1 MTSLKKPSPLD
12 FKTQYGLALDDTDD
26 AIIVDLFAG
35 GGGASTGL
43 EMGLGR
49 KVDLAINHN
58 PAAISMHEANH
69 PHAEHLPT
77 DVWGIDPI
85 ASTKG
90 KTVGWLH
97 ASPDCRH
104 HSQAAGGQPRKKE
117 IRDLSWVVVKWAGKL
132 QKLGRGPWVISLE
145 NVKQILQWGP
155 LVAKRDKATG
165 RVVKLDGTVAAPGEQ
180 VPREEQF
187 LVPDTGAITGSSARR
202 RKRRTKFLR
211 HGQPKGRSWAHFCE
225 MLRGLGYQVEHWV
238 ERNCDYG
245 DPTSRQRLYLVA
257 TDGGFA
263 PVAAEKTHAAKS
275 GKGMKPYRTAAE
287 CIDWSD
293 LGQSIRNRKKPLA
306 EATMRRIAKGIE
318 KEVLQRAKPF
328 IVPIANW
335 SREAVHPVDQ
345 PLNTITAWPKGGA
358 FSVATPT
365 LIQVGYGERDGQ
377 APRVLE
383 LDEPLGTVV
392 AGGIKHAVAAAHLVK
407 FRFDATGAPV
417 DQPMPTITSGGECKR
432 PAGAA
437 HALGLAS
444 AVLVGAAHGD
454 GKPDGV
460 KRWGKGFRSFEE
472 PLPTVTASGSGGH
485 AIATAFLAQM
495 NGGYNTTFSRPADAP
510 MSTITNSGSQ
520 QQLATAHLVT
530 LRKGSHG
537 APVDGPLGTQTGT
550 DHHGLVSALLVT
562 NTTGHSSTPADQPA
576 PTVATGGHHMLVTPE
591 MIAGSLTPEQLDG
604 ALWVSAFLMRYHST
618 GGQWAKLDD
627 PLTTITTKDRL
638 ALVTVW
644 ISGSPYVI
652 VDIRLRML
660 KPRELYR
667 AQGFPDSY
675 IIERGHNG
683 QRFTLSQQ
691 VHMCGNSVSPNTMAA
706 YARANDPWKRR
717 LRPRPQQAVAA

>member
-12 FKTQYGLALDDTDD
+12 FKTQYGLALGAADD

-85 ASTKG
+85 EATKG
-90 KTVGWLH
+90 ATVGWLH

-155 LVAKRDKATG
+155 LIAKRDKSTG
-165 RVVKLDGTVAAPGEQ
+165 RVVRLDGTVAGPGER
-180 VPREEQF
+180 VPRHEQF
-187 LVPDTGAITGSSARR
+187 LVPDPK
-202 RKRRTKFLR
+202 RKGRTWRQFLR
-211 HGQPKGRSWAHFCE
+211 ALEGF
-225 MLRGLGYQVEHWV
+225 GYHIDYWV

-245 DPTSRQRLYLVA
+245 DPTTRQRLYLVA
-257 TDGGFA
+257 TDGGFE
-263 PVAAEKTHAAKS
+263 PVAAEKTHAAKPS
-275 GKGMKPYRTAAE
+275 KGLKPYRTAAE

-444 AVLVGAAHGD
+444 AVLVGVGGRAGQTE
-454 GKPDGV
+454 P
-460 KRWGKGFRSFEE
+460 RSVAE
-472 PLPTVTASGSGGH
+472 PMYTVSAGG
-485 AIATAFLAQM
+485 T
-495 NGGYNTTFSRPADAP
+495 
-510 MSTITNSGSQ
+510 
-520 QQLATAHLVT
+520 
-530 LRKGSHG
+530 
-537 APVDGPLGTQTGT
+537 
-550 DHHGLVSALLVT
+550 HHGLVSAEM
-562 NTTGHSSTPADQPA
+562 
-576 PTVATGGHHMLVTPE
+576 VAS
-591 MIAGSLTPEQLDG
+591 SLTPEQLDG

-717 LRPRPQQAVAA
+717 LRPSPQQVAA

>member
-155 LVAKRDKATG
+155 LIAKRDKATG
-165 RVVKLDGTVAAPGEQ
+165 RVVRLDGTVAQPGER
-180 VPREEQF
+180 VPRHEQF
-187 LVPDTGAITGSSARR
+187 LVPDP
-202 RKRRTKFLR
+202 KR
-211 HGQPKGRSWAHFCE
+211 KGRTWRQFLHA
-225 MLRGLGYQVEHWV
+225 LRGFGYQVDYWV

-245 DPTSRQRLYLVA
+245 DPTTRQRLYLVA
-257 TDGGFA
+257 TDGGFE

-444 AVLVGAAHGD
+444 AVLVGAGGPSYS
-454 GKPDGV
+454 GKPASVDQ
-460 KRWGKGFRSFEE
+460 
-472 PLPTVTASGSGGH
+472 PLGTVVTENH
-485 AIATAFLAQM
+485 RAIATAFLAQM

-510 MSTITNSGSQ
+510 MSTVTNSGSQ
-520 QQLATAHLVT
+520 QQLVTAHLLH
-530 LRKGSHG
+530 LRGNCD
-537 APVDGPLGTQTGT
+537 ARAADEPLHTVSAGGQ
-550 DHHGLVSALLVT
+550 HHGLVSALLVT

-604 ALWVSAFLMRYHST
+604 AVWVAAFLMKYHGMGENIRPLDEPVST
-618 GGQWAKLDD
+618 V
-627 PLTTITTKDRL
+627 TTKDRL

-717 LRPRPQQAVAA
+717 LRPRPQQVAA

>member
-12 FKTQYGLALDDTDD
+12 FKTQYGLALDDADD

-85 ASTKG
+85 EATKG
-90 KTVGWLH
+90 ATVGWLH

-155 LVAKRDKATG
+155 LIAKRDKSTG
-165 RVVKLDGTVAAPGEQ
+165 RVVRLDGTVAGPGER
-180 VPREEQF
+180 VPRHEQF
-187 LVPDTGAITGSSARR
+187 LVPDPK
-202 RKRRTKFLR
+202 RKGRTWRQFLR
-211 HGQPKGRSWAHFCE
+211 ALEGF
-225 MLRGLGYQVEHWV
+225 GYHVDYWV
-238 ERNCDYG
+238 ERNCGYG
-245 DPTSRQRLYLVA
+245 DPTTRQRLYLVA
-257 TDGGFA
+257 TDGGFE
-263 PVAAEKTHAAKS
+263 PVAAEKTHAAKPS
-275 GKGMKPYRTAAE
+275 KGMKPYRTAAE

-306 EATMRRIAKGIE
+306 EATMRRIAVAE
-318 KEVLQRAKPF
+318 PMY
-328 IVPIANW
+328 
-335 SREAVHPVDQ
+335 
-345 PLNTITAWPKGGA
+345 TITAKA
-358 FSVATPT
+358 
-365 LIQVGYGERDGQ
+365 D
-377 APRVLE
+377 
-383 LDEPLGTVV
+383 
-392 AGGIKHAVAAAHLVK
+392 
-407 FRFDATGAPV
+407 
-417 DQPMPTITSGGECKR
+417 C
-432 PAGAA
+432 
-437 HALGLAS
+437 
-444 AVLVGAAHGD
+444 
-454 GKPDGV
+454 GV
-460 KRWGKGFRSFEE
+460 
-472 PLPTVTASGSGGH
+472 
-485 AIATAFLAQM
+485 ATAFMVQA
-495 NGGYNTTFSRPADAP
+495 NGGYNTTHSRPADAP
-510 MSTITNSGSQ
+510 ISTITNKGSQ

-562 NTTGHSSTPADQPA
+562 NTTGHSSTPADQPM

-604 ALWVSAFLMRYHST
+604 ALWVSAFLMRYHSA
-618 GGQWAKLDD
+618 GGQWAALDD

-706 YARANDPWKRR
+706 YARANDPWKLRR
-717 LRPRPQQAVAA
+717 RQQVAA

>member
-1 MTSLKKPSPLD
+1 MTALKKPAPMD
-12 FKTQYGLALDDTDD
+12 FKTQYGLALDEADD

-49 KVDLAINHN
+49 QVALAINHN

-85 ASTKG
+85 EATKG
-90 KTVGWLH
+90 ATVGWLH

-132 QKLGRGPWVISLE
+132 HKLGRGPWVISLE

-155 LVAKRDKATG
+155 LIAKRDKATG
-165 RVVKLDGTVAAPGEQ
+165 RVVRLDGTVAQPGER
-180 VPREEQF
+180 VPRHEQF
-187 LVPDTGAITGSSARR
+187 LVPDP
-202 RKRRTKFLR
+202 KR
-211 HGQPKGRSWAHFCE
+211 KGRTWRQFVQT
-225 MLRGLGYQVEHWV
+225 LRGFGYQVDYWV

-245 DPTSRQRLYLVA
+245 DPTTRQRLYLVA
-257 TDGGFA
+257 TDGGFE
-263 PVAAEKTHAAKS
+263 PVAAEKTHAAKPS
-275 GKGMKPYRTAAE
+275 KGLKPYRTAAE

-460 KRWGKGFRSFEE
+460 KRWGKGFRSVEE

-717 LRPRPQQAVAA
+717 LRPSPQQVAA

>member
-1 MTSLKKPSPLD
+1 MRITKLEITN
-12 FKTQYGLALDDTDD
+12 FQGLRHAALDVSAPVLLVAGHNGAGKSSLLDAISHAFTGKPGRVAQKQHIGQLITEGAKKGEARVEWLDD
-26 AIIVDLFAG
+26 AGEVQACG
-35 GGGASTGL
+35 VA
-43 EMGLGR
+43 
-49 KVDLAINHN
+49 
-58 PAAISMHEANH
+58 
-69 PHAEHLPT
+69 LP
-77 DVWGIDPI
+77 
-85 ASTKG
+85 
-90 KTVGWLH
+90 
-97 ASPDCRH
+97 
-104 HSQAAGGQPRKKE
+104 
-117 IRDLSWVVVKWAGKL
+117 
-132 QKLGRGPWVISLE
+132 
-145 NVKQILQWGP
+145 
-155 LVAKRDKATG
+155 
-165 RVVKLDGTVAAPGEQ
+165 
-180 VPREEQF
+180 
-187 LVPDTGAITGSSARR
+187 
-202 RKRRTKFLR
+202 
-211 HGQPKGRSWAHFCE
+211 
-225 MLRGLGYQVEHWV
+225 
-238 ERNCDYG
+238 
-245 DPTSRQRLYLVA
+245 
-257 TDGGFA
+257 
-263 PVAAEKTHAAKS
+263 S
-275 GKGMKPYRTAAE
+275 GKGSPLADSPFLPFVLDASRFAALDAKDRRRVLFDLTGASASPAEVGKRVEAKGLDLALFEKVKPLLRSGFPAAAEQAKAYASEARGAWKAVTGENYGSDKASGWEPEAPPVIVSEEELESARAELQATAQDLDEAQQTLGASKRAHADAQARASRIAALRETAALADRRRNKLATDE
-287 CIDWSD
+287 ANQDEWSE
-293 LGQSIRNRKKPLA
+293 KVMAA
-306 EATMRRIAKGIE
+306 EAAASGE
-318 KEVLQRAKPF
+318 PA
-328 IVPIANW
+328 
-335 SREAVHPVDQ
+335 HQ

-437 HALGLAS
+437 HALGLGS
-444 AVLVGAAHGD
+444 AVLVGVGGRAGQTEPRSVAEPMYTITAKAD
-454 GKPDGV
+454 CGV
-460 KRWGKGFRSFEE
+460 
-472 PLPTVTASGSGGH
+472 
-485 AIATAFLAQM
+485 ATAFMVQA
-495 NGGYNTTFSRPADAP
+495 NGGYNTTHSRPADAP
-510 MSTITNSGSQ
+510 ISTITNKGSQ

-562 NTTGHSSTPADQPA
+562 NTTGHSSTPADQPM

-604 ALWVSAFLMRYHST
+604 ALWVSAFLMRYHSA
-618 GGQWAKLDD
+618 GGQWAALDD

-717 LRPRPQQAVAA
+717 LRPRPQQVAA

>member
-12 FKTQYGLALDDTDD
+12 FQTQYGLALDAADD

-85 ASTKG
+85 EATKG
-90 KTVGWLH
+90 ATVGWLH

-155 LVAKRDKATG
+155 LIAKRDKSTG
-165 RVVKLDGTVAAPGEQ
+165 RVVRLDGTVAGPGER
-180 VPREEQF
+180 VPRHEQF
-187 LVPDTGAITGSSARR
+187 LVPDPK
-202 RKRRTKFLR
+202 RKGRTWRQFLR
-211 HGQPKGRSWAHFCE
+211 ALEGF
-225 MLRGLGYQVEHWV
+225 GYHVDYWV

-245 DPTSRQRLYLVA
+245 DPTTRQRLYLVA
-257 TDGGFA
+257 TDGGFE
-263 PVAAEKTHAAKS
+263 PVAAEKTHAAKPS
-275 GKGMKPYRTAAE
+275 KGMKPYRTAAE

-444 AVLVGAAHGD
+444 AVLVGAGGPSYS
-454 GKPDGV
+454 GKPASVDQ
-460 KRWGKGFRSFEE
+460 
-472 PLPTVTASGSGGH
+472 PLGTVVTENH
-485 AIATAFLAQM
+485 RAIATAFLAQM

-562 NTTGHSSTPADQPA
+562 NTTGHSSTPADQPT

-604 ALWVSAFLMRYHST
+604 AVWVAAFLMKYHGMGENIRPLDEPVST
-618 GGQWAKLDD
+618 V
-627 PLTTITTKDRL
+627 TTKDRL

-675 IIERGHNG
+675 IIEWGHNG

-717 LRPRPQQAVAA
+717 LRPSPQQVAA

>member
-85 ASTKG
+85 EATKG
-90 KTVGWLH
+90 ATVGWLH

-155 LVAKRDKATG
+155 LIAKRDKATG
-165 RVVKLDGTVAAPGEQ
+165 RVVRLDGTVADPGGR
-180 VPREEQF
+180 VPRHEQF
-187 LVPDTGAITGSSARR
+187 LVPDP
-202 RKRRTKFLR
+202 KR
-211 HGQPKGRSWAHFCE
+211 KGRTWRQFVQT
-225 MLRGLGYQVEHWV
+225 LRGFGYQVDYWV

-245 DPTSRQRLYLVA
+245 DPTTRQRLYLVA
-257 TDGGFA
+257 TDGGFE
-263 PVAAEKTHAAKS
+263 PVAAEKTHAAKP
-275 GKGMKPYRTAAE
+275 GKGLKPYRTAAE

-392 AGGIKHAVAAAHLVK
+392 AGGVKHALAAAHLVK

-417 DQPMPTITSGGECKR
+417 DEPMPTITSGGECKR

-437 HALGLAS
+437 HALGLGS
-444 AVLVGAAHGD
+444 AVLVGAGGPSYS
-454 GKPDGV
+454 GKPASVDQ
-460 KRWGKGFRSFEE
+460 
-472 PLPTVTASGSGGH
+472 PLGTVVTENH
-485 AIATAFLAQM
+485 RAIATAFLAQM

-510 MSTITNSGSQ
+510 MSTVTNSGSQ
-520 QQLATAHLVT
+520 QQLVTAHLLH
-530 LRKGSHG
+530 LRGNCD
-537 APVDGPLGTQTGT
+537 ARAADEPLHTVSAGGQ
-550 DHHGLVSALLVT
+550 HHGLVSALLVT

-591 MIAGSLTPEQLDG
+591 MIAGILTPEQLDG

-717 LRPRPQQAVAA
+717 LRPRPQQVAA

>member
-49 KVDLAINHN
+49 QVALAINHN
-58 PAAISMHEANH
+58 PAAISMHTANH
-69 PHAEHLPT
+69 PHAVHYQT
-77 DVWGIDPI
+77 DVWGVDPLE
-85 ASTKG
+85 ATDG
-90 KTVGWLH
+90 KLVAWLH

-117 IRDLSWVVVKWAGKL
+117 IRDLSWVVIKWVGKL
-132 QKLGRGPWVISLE
+132 RRKRKGPWVLSLE

-180 VPREEQF
+180 VPRDEQF

-245 DPTSRQRLYLVA
+245 DPTSRQRLYMVA
-257 TDGGFA
+257 VADGYEPEA
-263 PVAAEKTHAAKS
+263 PTKTHAAKPS
-275 GKGMKPYRTAAE
+275 KGLKPYRTAAE

-293 LGQSIRNRKKPLA
+293 LGKSIRNRKRPLA

-318 KEVLQRAKPF
+318 KEVLQRAQPF
-328 IVPIANW
+328 IVPLTHQGAD
-335 SREAVHPVDQ
+335 RVHSLAEPFRTV
-345 PLNTITAWPKGGA
+345 TAAHRGELA
-358 FSVATPT
+358 LASPT

-377 APRVLE
+377 QPRVPG
-383 LDEPLGTVV
+383 LDKPLGTVV
-392 AGGIKHAVAAAHLVK
+392 AGGGKHA
-407 FRFDATGAPV
+407 
-417 DQPMPTITSGGECKR
+417 
-432 PAGAA
+432 
-437 HALGLAS
+437 LAS
-444 AVLVGAAHGD
+444 AVLVGAGGPNYG
-454 GKPDGV
+454 GKPVAVDQ
-460 KRWGKGFRSFEE
+460 
-472 PLPTVTASGSGGH
+472 PLGTVVAENH
-485 AIATAFLAQM
+485 RAMATAFMVQA
-495 NGGYNTTFSRPADAP
+495 NGGYNTTHCRPMEAP
-510 MSTITNSGSQ
+510 MSTITNKGSQ

-537 APVDGPLGTQTGT
+537 GPVDGPLGTQTSAA
-550 DHHGLVSALLVT
+550 HHGLLSALLVT
-562 NTTGHSSTPADQPA
+562 NTTGHSSTPPDQPV

-604 ALWVSAFLMRYHST
+604 AVWVAAFLMKYHGMGENIRPLDEPVST
-618 GGQWAKLDD
+618 V
-627 PLTTITTKDRL
+627 TTKDRL

-644 ISGSPYVI
+644 ISGYPYVI

-675 IIERGHNG
+675 IIDRGHDGREFN
-683 QRFTLSQQ
+683 LSEQ
-691 VHMCGNSVSPNTMAA
+691 VHMCGNSVSPGTMAA
-706 YARANDPWKRR
+706 IARANDPWRAR
-717 LRPRPQQAVAA
+717 QRQAVAA

>member
-1 MTSLKKPSPLD
+1 MSAALKKQVFE

-85 ASTKG
+85 EATKG
-90 KTVGWLH
+90 ATVGWLH

-117 IRDLSWVVVKWAGKL
+117 IRDLSWVVIKWAGKL
-132 QKLGRGPWVISLE
+132 HKLGRGPWVISLE

-155 LVAKRDKATG
+155 LIAKRDKSTG
-165 RVVKLDGTVAAPGEQ
+165 RVVRLDGTVAGPGER
-180 VPREEQF
+180 VPRHEQF
-187 LVPDTGAITGSSARR
+187 LAPDPK
-202 RKRRTKFLR
+202 RKGRTWRQFLR
-211 HGQPKGRSWAHFCE
+211 ALEGF
-225 MLRGLGYQVEHWV
+225 GYHVDYWV

-245 DPTSRQRLYLVA
+245 DPTTRQRLYLVA
-257 TDGGFA
+257 TDGGFE
-263 PVAAEKTHAAKS
+263 PVAAEKTHAAKP
-275 GKGMKPYRTAAE
+275 GKGLKPYRTAAE

-345 PLNTITAWPKGGA
+345 P
-358 FSVATPT
+358 
-365 LIQVGYGERDGQ
+365 
-377 APRVLE
+377 
-383 LDEPLGTVV
+383 
-392 AGGIKHAVAAAHLVK
+392 
-407 FRFDATGAPV
+407 
-417 DQPMPTITSGGECKR
+417 MPTITSGGECKR

-437 HALGLAS
+437 HALGMAS
-444 AVLVGAAHGD
+444 AVLVGVGGRAGQTEPRSVAEPMYTITAKAD
-454 GKPDGV
+454 CGV
-460 KRWGKGFRSFEE
+460 
-472 PLPTVTASGSGGH
+472 
-485 AIATAFLAQM
+485 ATAFMVQA
-495 NGGYNTTFSRPADAP
+495 NGGYNTTHSRPADAP
-510 MSTITNSGSQ
+510 ISTITNKGSQ

-550 DHHGLVSALLVT
+550 DHHGLVAAHLLHLRGNCDARAADEPLHTVSAGGTHHGLV
-562 NTTGHSSTPADQPA
+562 SAEM
-576 PTVATGGHHMLVTPE
+576 VAS
-591 MIAGSLTPEQLDG
+591 SLTPEQLDG

-717 LRPRPQQAVAA
+717 LRPSPQQVAA

>member
-1 MTSLKKPSPLD
+1 KPSPLD

-85 ASTKG
+85 DATKG
-90 KTVGWLH
+90 ATVGWLH

-155 LVAKRDKATG
+155 LIAKRDKSTG
-165 RVVKLDGTVAAPGEQ
+165 RVVRLDGTVAEPGER
-180 VPREEQF
+180 VPRHEQF
-187 LVPDTGAITGSSARR
+187 LVPDPK
-202 RKRRTKFLR
+202 RKGRTWRQFLR
-211 HGQPKGRSWAHFCE
+211 ALEDF
-225 MLRGLGYQVEHWV
+225 GYHVDYWV

-245 DPTSRQRLYLVA
+245 DPTTRQRLYLVA
-257 TDGGFA
+257 TDGGFE
-263 PVAAEKTHAAKS
+263 PVAAEKTHAAKPS
-275 GKGMKPYRTAAE
+275 KGLKPYRTAAE

-437 HALGLAS
+437 HALGMAS
-444 AVLVGAAHGD
+444 AVLVGVGGRAGQTEPRSVSEPMYTITAKAD
-454 GKPDGV
+454 CGV
-460 KRWGKGFRSFEE
+460 
-472 PLPTVTASGSGGH
+472 
-485 AIATAFLAQM
+485 ATAFLAQM

-510 MSTITNSGSQ
+510 MSTVTNSGSQ
-520 QQLATAHLVT
+520 QQLVTAHLLH
-530 LRKGSHG
+530 LRGNCD
-537 APVDGPLGTQTGT
+537 ARAADEPLHTVSAGGQ
-550 DHHGLVSALLVT
+550 HHGLVSALLVT

-604 ALWVSAFLMRYHST
+604 AVWVAAFLMKYHGMGENIRPLDEPVST
-618 GGQWAKLDD
+618 V
-627 PLTTITTKDRL
+627 TTKDRL

-717 LRPRPQQAVAA
+717 LRPSPQQVAA

>member
-12 FKTQYGLALDDTDD
+12 FKTQYGLALDAADD

-155 LVAKRDKATG
+155 LIAKRDKATG
-165 RVVKLDGTVAAPGEQ
+165 RVVRLDGTVAQPGER
-180 VPREEQF
+180 VPRHEQF
-187 LVPDTGAITGSSARR
+187 LVPDP
-202 RKRRTKFLR
+202 KR
-211 HGQPKGRSWAHFCE
+211 KGRTWRQFLHA
-225 MLRGLGYQVEHWV
+225 LRGFGYQVDYWV

-245 DPTSRQRLYLVA
+245 DPTTRQRLYLVA
-257 TDGGFA
+257 TDGGFE
-263 PVAAEKTHAAKS
+263 PVAAEKTHAAKPS
-275 GKGMKPYRTAAE
+275 KGLQPYRTAAE

-437 HALGLAS
+437 HALGMAS
-444 AVLVGAAHGD
+444 AVLVGVGGRAGQTEPRSVAEPMYTITAKAD
-454 GKPDGV
+454 CGV
-460 KRWGKGFRSFEE
+460 
-472 PLPTVTASGSGGH
+472 
-485 AIATAFLAQM
+485 ATAFMVQA
-495 NGGYNTTFSRPADAP
+495 NGGYNTTHSRPADAP
-510 MSTITNSGSQ
+510 ISTITNKGSQ
-520 QQLATAHLVT
+520 QQLATAHLLH
-530 LRKGSHG
+530 LRGNCD
-537 APVDGPLGTQTGT
+537 ARAADEPLHTVSAGGT
-550 DHHGLVSALLVT
+550 HHGLVTAEM
-562 NTTGHSSTPADQPA
+562 
-576 PTVATGGHHMLVTPE
+576 VAS
-591 MIAGSLTPEQLDG
+591 SLTPEQLDG
-604 ALWVSAFLMRYHST
+604 AVWVAAFLMKYHGMGENIRPLDELVST
-618 GGQWAKLDD
+618 V
-627 PLTTITTKDRL
+627 TTKDRL

-675 IIERGHNG
+675 IIEQGHNG

>member
-155 LVAKRDKATG
+155 LIAKRDKATG
-165 RVVKLDGTVAAPGEQ
+165 RVVRLDGTVAQPGER
-180 VPREEQF
+180 VPRHEQF
-187 LVPDTGAITGSSARR
+187 LVPDP
-202 RKRRTKFLR
+202 KR
-211 HGQPKGRSWAHFCE
+211 KGRTWRQFLHA
-225 MLRGLGYQVEHWV
+225 LRGFGYQVDYWV

-245 DPTSRQRLYLVA
+245 DPTTRQRLYLVA
-257 TDGGFA
+257 TDGGFE

-392 AGGIKHAVAAAHLVK
+392 AGGIKHAGAAAHLVK

-437 HALGLAS
+437 HALGLGS
-444 AVLVGAAHGD
+444 AVLVGVGGRAGQTEPRSVSEPMYTITAKAD
-454 GKPDGV
+454 CGV
-460 KRWGKGFRSFEE
+460 
-472 PLPTVTASGSGGH
+472 
-485 AIATAFLAQM
+485 ATAFMVQA
-495 NGGYNTTFSRPADAP
+495 NGGYNTTHSRPADAP
-510 MSTITNSGSQ
+510 ISTITNKGSQ

-550 DHHGLVSALLVT
+550 DHHGLVAAHLLHLRGNCDARAADEPLHTVSAGGTHHGLVT
-562 NTTGHSSTPADQPA
+562 AEM
-576 PTVATGGHHMLVTPE
+576 VAS
-591 MIAGSLTPEQLDG
+591 SLTPEQLDG
-604 ALWVSAFLMRYHST
+604 AVWVAAFLMKYHGMGENIRPLDEPVST
-618 GGQWAKLDD
+618 V
-627 PLTTITTKDRL
+627 TTKDRL

-717 LRPRPQQAVAA
+717 LRPSPQQVAA

>member
-58 PAAISMHEANH
+58 PAAISMHTANH
-69 PHAEHLPT
+69 PHAVHYQT
-77 DVWGIDPI
+77 DVWGVDPLE
-85 ASTKG
+85 ATDG
-90 KTVGWLH
+90 KLVAWLH

-117 IRDLSWVVVKWAGKL
+117 IRDLSWVVIKWVGKL
-132 QKLGRGPWVISLE
+132 RRKRKGPWVLSLE

-155 LVAKRDKATG
+155 LVAKRDTATG

-180 VPREEQF
+180 VPRGEQF
-187 LVPDTGAITGSSARR
+187 LVPDTGAITGSAARR
-202 RKRRTKFLR
+202 RKRRAKFQR
-211 HGQPKGRSWAHFCE
+211 HGQPKGRSWAHFCD

-245 DPTSRQRLYLVA
+245 DPTSRQRLYMVA
-257 TDGGFA
+257 VADGYE
-263 PVAAEKTHAAKS
+263 PVAPTKTHAAKPS
-275 GKGMKPYRTAAE
+275 KGLKPYRTAAE

-293 LGQSIRNRKKPLA
+293 LGKSIRDRKRPLA

-318 KEVLQRAKPF
+318 KEVLQRAQPF

-335 SREAVHPVDQ
+335 SREAIHPVDQ
-345 PLNTITAWPKGGA
+345 PLNTVTAWPKGGS
-358 FSVATPT
+358 FSLASPT

-377 APRVLE
+377 QPRVPG
-383 LDEPLGTVV
+383 LDKPLGTVV
-392 AGGIKHAVAAAHLVK
+392 AGGGKHA
-407 FRFDATGAPV
+407 
-417 DQPMPTITSGGECKR
+417 
-432 PAGAA
+432 
-437 HALGLAS
+437 LAS
-444 AVLVGAAHGD
+444 AFMVQA
-454 GKPDGV
+454 
-460 KRWGKGFRSFEE
+460 
-472 PLPTVTASGSGGH
+472 
-485 AIATAFLAQM
+485 
-495 NGGYNTTFSRPADAP
+495 NGGYNTTHCRAMETP
-510 MSTITNSGSQ
+510 MSTITNKGSQ

-530 LRKGSHG
+530 LPKGSHG
-537 APVDGPLGTQTGT
+537 GSVDAPLGTQTGN
-550 DHHGLVSALLVT
+550 DHHGLVAAHLLHLRGNCDARVVDEPLHTVSA
-562 NTTGHSSTPADQPA
+562 
-576 PTVATGGHHMLVTPE
+576 GGQHHGVVSAE
-591 MIAGSLTPEQLDG
+591 MVGASLTPEQLDG
-604 ALWVSAFLMRYHST
+604 AVWVAAFLMKYHGMGENIRPLDEPVST
-618 GGQWAKLDD
+618 V
-627 PLTTITTKDRL
+627 TTKDRL

-675 IIERGHNG
+675 IIDRGHDGREFN
-683 QRFTLSQQ
+683 LSEQ
-691 VHMCGNSVSPNTMAA
+691 VHMCGNSVSPGTMAA
-706 YARANDPWKRR
+706 IARANDPWRAR
-717 LRPRPQQAVAA
+717 QRQAVAA

>member
-1 MTSLKKPSPLD
+1 MTPLKKPSPLD

-85 ASTKG
+85 EATKG
-90 KTVGWLH
+90 ATVGWLH

-155 LVAKRDKATG
+155 LIAKRDKSTG
-165 RVVKLDGTVAAPGEQ
+165 RVVRLDGTVAEPGER
-180 VPREEQF
+180 VPRHEQF
-187 LVPDTGAITGSSARR
+187 LVPDP
-202 RKRRTKFLR
+202 KR
-211 HGQPKGRSWAHFCE
+211 KGRTWRQFVQT
-225 MLRGLGYQVEHWV
+225 LRGFGYQVDYWV

-245 DPTSRQRLYLVA
+245 DPTTRQRLYLVA
-257 TDGGFA
+257 TDGGFV
-263 PVAAEKTHAAKS
+263 PVAAEKTHAAKPS
-275 GKGMKPYRTAAE
+275 KGLKPYRTAAE

-377 APRVLE
+377 APRVLG
-383 LDEPLGTVV
+383 LDKPLGTVM

-444 AVLVGAAHGD
+444 AVLVGAGGPSYS
-454 GKPDGV
+454 GKPASVDQ
-460 KRWGKGFRSFEE
+460 
-472 PLPTVTASGSGGH
+472 PLGTVVTENH
-485 AIATAFLAQM
+485 RAIATAFLAQM
-495 NGGYNTTFSRPADAP
+495 NGGYNTIFSRPADAP
-510 MSTITNSGSQ
+510 MSTVTNSGSQ

-604 ALWVSAFLMRYHST
+604 AVWVAAFLMKYHGMGENIRPLDEPVST
-618 GGQWAKLDD
+618 V
-627 PLTTITTKDRL
+627 TTKDRL

-675 IIERGHNG
+675 IIEQGHNG

-717 LRPRPQQAVAA
+717 LRPRPQQVAA

>member
-85 ASTKG
+85 DATKG
-90 KTVGWLH
+90 ATVGWLH

-155 LVAKRDKATG
+155 LIAKRDKATG
-165 RVVKLDGTVAAPGEQ
+165 RVVRLDGTVAQPGER
-180 VPREEQF
+180 VPRHEQF
-187 LVPDTGAITGSSARR
+187 LVPDP
-202 RKRRTKFLR
+202 KR
-211 HGQPKGRSWAHFCE
+211 KGRTWRQFLHA
-225 MLRGLGYQVEHWV
+225 LRGFGYQVDYWV

-245 DPTSRQRLYLVA
+245 APTTRQRLYLVA
-257 TDGGFA
+257 TDGGFE
-263 PVAAEKTHAAKS
+263 PVAAEKTHAAKP
-275 GKGMKPYRTAAE
+275 GKGLKPYRTAAE

-392 AGGIKHAVAAAHLVK
+392 AGGVKHALAAAHLVK

-417 DQPMPTITSGGECKR
+417 DEPMPTITSGGECKR

-444 AVLVGAAHGD
+444 AVLVGVGGRAGQTEPRSVAEPMYTITAKAD
-454 GKPDGV
+454 CGV
-460 KRWGKGFRSFEE
+460 
-472 PLPTVTASGSGGH
+472 
-485 AIATAFLAQM
+485 ATAFMVQA
-495 NGGYNTTFSRPADAP
+495 NGGYNTTHSRPADAP
-510 MSTITNSGSQ
+510 ISTITNKGSQ

-591 MIAGSLTPEQLDG
+591 MIAGSLTPEQVEG
-604 ALWVSAFLMRYHST
+604 AVWVAAFLMKYHGMGENIRPLDEPVST
-618 GGQWAKLDD
+618 V
-627 PLTTITTKDRL
+627 TTKDRL

-652 VDIRLRML
+652 VDICLRML
-660 KPRELYR
+660 QPPELYR
-667 AQGFPDSY
+667 AQGFPADY
-675 IIERGHNG
+675 IIDRGADG
-683 QRFTLSQQ
+683 KTFSKTEQ
-691 VHMCGNSVSPNTMAA
+691 VHMCGNSVSPPPMAA
-706 YARANDPWKRR
+706 IARANDPWRAR
-717 LRPRPQQAVAA
+717 QRQAVAA

>member
-49 KVDLAINHN
+49 QVALAINHN

-85 ASTKG
+85 EATKG
-90 KTVGWLH
+90 ATVGWLH

-155 LVAKRDKATG
+155 LIAKRDKATG
-165 RVVKLDGTVAAPGEQ
+165 RVVRLDGTVADPGER
-180 VPREEQF
+180 VPRHEQF
-187 LVPDTGAITGSSARR
+187 LVPDP
-202 RKRRTKFLR
+202 KR
-211 HGQPKGRSWAHFCE
+211 KGRTWRQFVQT
-225 MLRGLGYQVEHWV
+225 LRGFGYQVDYWV

-245 DPTSRQRLYLVA
+245 DPTTRQRLYLVA
-257 TDGGFA
+257 TDGGFE
-263 PVAAEKTHAAKS
+263 PVAAEKTHAAKP
-275 GKGMKPYRTAAE
+275 GKGLKPYRTAAE

-335 SREAVHPVDQ
+335 SREAVHRVDQ

-392 AGGIKHAVAAAHLVK
+392 AGGVKHALAAAHLVK

-417 DQPMPTITSGGECKR
+417 DEPMPTITSGGECKR

-437 HALGLAS
+437 HALGLGS
-444 AVLVGAAHGD
+444 AVLVGVGGRAGQTEPRSVSEPMYTITAKAD
-454 GKPDGV
+454 CGV
-460 KRWGKGFRSFEE
+460 
-472 PLPTVTASGSGGH
+472 
-485 AIATAFLAQM
+485 ATAFMVQA
-495 NGGYNTTFSRPADAP
+495 NGGYNTTHSRPADAP
-510 MSTITNSGSQ
+510 ISTITNKGSQ

-550 DHHGLVSALLVT
+550 DHHGLVAAHLLHLRGNCDARAADEPLHTVSAGGTHHGLVT
-562 NTTGHSSTPADQPA
+562 TEM
-576 PTVATGGHHMLVTPE
+576 VAS
-591 MIAGSLTPEQLDG
+591 SLTPEQLDG
-604 ALWVSAFLMRYHST
+604 AVWVAAFLMKYHGMGENIRPLDEPVST
-618 GGQWAKLDD
+618 V
-627 PLTTITTKDRL
+627 TTKDRL

-717 LRPRPQQAVAA
+717 LRPSPQQVAA

>member
-12 FKTQYGLALDDTDD
+12 FKTQYGLALDAADD

-85 ASTKG
+85 EATKG
-90 KTVGWLH
+90 ATVGWLH

-155 LVAKRDKATG
+155 LIAKRDKSTG
-165 RVVKLDGTVAAPGEQ
+165 RVVRLDGTVAGPGER
-180 VPREEQF
+180 VPRHEQF
-187 LVPDTGAITGSSARR
+187 LVPDPK
-202 RKRRTKFLR
+202 RKGRTWRQFLR
-211 HGQPKGRSWAHFCE
+211 ALEGF
-225 MLRGLGYQVEHWV
+225 GYHVDYWV

-245 DPTSRQRLYLVA
+245 DPTTRQRLYLVA
-257 TDGGFA
+257 TDGGFE
-263 PVAAEKTHAAKS
+263 PVAAEKTHAAKPS
-275 GKGMKPYRTAAE
+275 KGMKPYRTAAE

-437 HALGLAS
+437 HALGMAS
-444 AVLVGAAHGD
+444 AVLVGVGGRAGQTE
-454 GKPDGV
+454 P
-460 KRWGKGFRSFEE
+460 RSVAE
-472 PLPTVTASGSGGH
+472 PMYTVSAGG
-485 AIATAFLAQM
+485 T
-495 NGGYNTTFSRPADAP
+495 
-510 MSTITNSGSQ
+510 
-520 QQLATAHLVT
+520 
-530 LRKGSHG
+530 
-537 APVDGPLGTQTGT
+537 
-550 DHHGLVSALLVT
+550 HHGLVTA
-562 NTTGHSSTPADQPA
+562 
-576 PTVATGGHHMLVTPE
+576 E
-591 MIAGSLTPEQLDG
+591 MVAGSLTPEQVEG
-604 ALWVSAFLMRYHST
+604 AVWVAAFLMKYHGMGENIRPLDEPVST
-618 GGQWAKLDD
+618 V
-627 PLTTITTKDRL
+627 TTKDRL

-691 VHMCGNSVSPNTMAA
+691 VNMCGNSVSPNTMAA

-717 LRPRPQQAVAA
+717 LRPRPQQVAA

>member
-85 ASTKG
+85 EATKG
-90 KTVGWLH
+90 ATVGWLH

-155 LVAKRDKATG
+155 LIAKRDKSTG
-165 RVVKLDGTVAAPGEQ
+165 RVVRLDGTVAEPGER
-180 VPREEQF
+180 VPRHEQF
-187 LVPDTGAITGSSARR
+187 LVPDP
-202 RKRRTKFLR
+202 KR
-211 HGQPKGRSWAHFCE
+211 KGRTWRQFLHA
-225 MLRGLGYQVEHWV
+225 LRGFGYQVDYWV

-245 DPTSRQRLYLVA
+245 DPTTRQRLYLVA
-257 TDGGFA
+257 TDGGFE
-263 PVAAEKTHAAKS
+263 PVAAEKTHAAKP
-275 GKGMKPYRTAAE
+275 GKGLKPYRTAAE

-460 KRWGKGFRSFEE
+460 KRWGKGFRSVEE

-562 NTTGHSSTPADQPA
+562 NTTGHTSTPADQPA

-591 MIAGSLTPEQLDG
+591 MIAGSLTPEQVEG
-604 ALWVSAFLMRYHST
+604 AVWVAAFLMKYHGMGENIRPLDEPVST
-618 GGQWAKLDD
+618 V
-627 PLTTITTKDRL
+627 TTKDRL

-717 LRPRPQQAVAA
+717 LRPSPQQVAA

>member
-58 PAAISMHEANH
+58 PAAISMHMANH
-69 PHAEHLPT
+69 PHAEHYQT
-77 DVWGIDPI
+77 DVWGVDPLE
-85 ASTKG
+85 STGG
-90 KTVGWLH
+90 KIVAWLH

-117 IRDLSWVVVKWAGKL
+117 IRDLSWVVPKWAGKL
-132 QKLGRGPWVISLE
+132 RRHGKGPWVISLE

-155 LVAKRDKATG
+155 LIAKRDKATG
-165 RVVKLDGTVAAPGEQ
+165 RVVKLDGTVAQPGER
-180 VPREEQF
+180 VPRDEQF
-187 LVPDTGAITGSSARR
+187 LVPDTGALTGSSARR
-202 RKRRTKFLR
+202 WKRRCKFAR

-225 MLRGLGYQVEHWV
+225 VLRGLGYTLEYWI

-245 DPTSRQRLYLVA
+245 DPTSRQRLYMVA
-257 TDGGFA
+257 VADGYEPAA
-263 PVAAEKTHAAKS
+263 PVKTHAATPA
-275 GKGMKPYRTAAE
+275 KGMKPYRTAAE

-293 LGQSIRNRKKPLA
+293 LGQSIRNRKRPLA

-318 KEVLQRAKPF
+318 KEVLQRAQPF

-345 PLNTITAWPKGGA
+345 PLNTVTAWPKGGA

-392 AGGIKHAVAAAHLVK
+392 AGGVKHALAAAHLVK

-417 DQPMPTITSGGECKR
+417 DEPMPTITSGGECKR

-437 HALGLAS
+437 HALGLA
-444 AVLVGAAHGD
+444 
-454 GKPDGV
+454 
-460 KRWGKGFRSFEE
+460 
-472 PLPTVTASGSGGH
+472 
-485 AIATAFLAQM
+485 TAFMVQA
-495 NGGYNTTFSRPADAP
+495 NGGYNTTHSRPADAP
-510 MSTITNSGSQ
+510 ISTITNKGSQ

-562 NTTGHSSTPADQPA
+562 NTTGHSSTPADQPT

-591 MIAGSLTPEQLDG
+591 MIAGSLTPEQVEG
-604 ALWVSAFLMRYHST
+604 AVWVAAFLMKYHGMGENIRPLDEPVST
-618 GGQWAKLDD
+618 V
-627 PLTTITTKDRL
+627 TTKDRL

-717 LRPRPQQAVAA
+717 LRPTPQQAVAA

>member
-12 FKTQYGLALDDTDD
+12 FKTQYGLALDAADD

-85 ASTKG
+85 EATKG
-90 KTVGWLH
+90 ATVGWLH

-132 QKLGRGPWVISLE
+132 HKLGRGPWVISLE

-155 LVAKRDKATG
+155 LIAKRDKAG
-165 RVVKLDGTVAAPGEQ
+165 RVVRLDGTVAEPGER
-180 VPREEQF
+180 VPRHEQF
-187 LVPDTGAITGSSARR
+187 LVPDP
-202 RKRRTKFLR
+202 KR
-211 HGQPKGRSWAHFCE
+211 KGRTWRQFVQT
-225 MLRGLGYQVEHWV
+225 LRGFGYQVDYWV
-238 ERNCDYG
+238 EHNCDYG
-245 DPTSRQRLYLVA
+245 DPTTRQRLYLVA
-257 TDGGFA
+257 TDGGFE

-392 AGGIKHAVAAAHLVK
+392 AGGVKHALAAAHLVK

-417 DQPMPTITSGGECKR
+417 DEPMPTITSGGECKR

-437 HALGLAS
+437 HALGLGS
-444 AVLVGAAHGD
+444 AVLVGVGGRAGQTEPRSVSEPMYTITAKAD
-454 GKPDGV
+454 CGV
-460 KRWGKGFRSFEE
+460 
-472 PLPTVTASGSGGH
+472 
-485 AIATAFLAQM
+485 ATAFMVQA
-495 NGGYNTTFSRPADAP
+495 NGGYNTTHSRPADAP
-510 MSTITNSGSQ
+510 ISTITNKGSQ

-550 DHHGLVSALLVT
+550 DHHGLVAAHLLHLRGNCDARAADEPLHTVSAGGTHHGLVT
-562 NTTGHSSTPADQPA
+562 TEM
-576 PTVATGGHHMLVTPE
+576 VAS
-591 MIAGSLTPEQLDG
+591 SLTPEQLDG
-604 ALWVSAFLMRYHST
+604 AVWVAAFLMKYHGMGENIRPLDEPVST
-618 GGQWAKLDD
+618 V
-627 PLTTITTKDRL
+627 TTKDRL

-717 LRPRPQQAVAA
+717 LRPSPQQVAA

>member
-104 HSQAAGGQPRKKE
+104 HSQAAGGQPRKKD

-132 QKLGRGPWVISLE
+132 HKLGRGPWVISLE

-155 LVAKRDKATG
+155 LIAKRDKATG
-165 RVVKLDGTVAAPGEQ
+165 RVVRLDGTVAEPGER
-180 VPREEQF
+180 VPRHEQF
-187 LVPDTGAITGSSARR
+187 LVPDP
-202 RKRRTKFLR
+202 KR
-211 HGQPKGRSWAHFCE
+211 KGRTWRQFVQT
-225 MLRGLGYQVEHWV
+225 LRGFGYQVDYWV

-245 DPTSRQRLYLVA
+245 DPTTRQRLYLVA
-257 TDGGFA
+257 TDGGFE
-263 PVAAEKTHAAKS
+263 PVAAEKTHAAKPS
-275 GKGMKPYRTAAE
+275 KGLKPYRTAAE

-293 LGQSIRNRKKPLA
+293 LGQSIRNRKRPLA

-345 PLNTITAWPKGGA
+345 PLNTVTAWPKGGA

-460 KRWGKGFRSFEE
+460 KRWGKGFRSVEE

-591 MIAGSLTPEQLDG
+591 MIAGSLTPEQVEG
-604 ALWVSAFLMRYHST
+604 AVWVAAFLMKYHGMGENIRPLDEPVST
-618 GGQWAKLDD
+618 V
-627 PLTTITTKDRL
+627 TTKDRL

-717 LRPRPQQAVAA
+717 LRPSPQQVAA

>member
-1 MTSLKKPSPLD
+1 MSAALKKQVFD

-58 PAAISMHEANH
+58 PAAISMHMANH
-69 PHAEHLPT
+69 PHAEHYQT
-77 DVWGIDPI
+77 DVWGVDPLE
-85 ASTKG
+85 STGG
-90 KTVGWLH
+90 KIVAWLH

-117 IRDLSWVVVKWAGKL
+117 IRDLSWVVPKWAGKL
-132 QKLGRGPWVISLE
+132 RRHGKGPWVISLE

-155 LVAKRDKATG
+155 LIAKRDKATG
-165 RVVKLDGTVAAPGEQ
+165 RVVKLDGTVAAPGER
-180 VPREEQF
+180 VPRHEQF
-187 LVPDTGAITGSSARR
+187 LVPDTGALNGSSARR
-202 RKRRTKFLR
+202 WKRRCKFAR

-225 MLRGLGYQVEHWV
+225 VLRGLDYSLEYWI

-245 DPTSRQRLYLVA
+245 DPTSRQRLYMVA
-257 TDGGFA
+257 VADGYEPTA
-263 PVAAEKTHAAKS
+263 PVKTHAATPA
-275 GKGMKPYRTAAE
+275 KGMKPYRTAAE

-306 EATMRRIAKGIE
+306 EATCRRIAKGIE

-345 PLNTITAWPKGGA
+345 PLNTITAKA
-358 FSVATPT
+358 
-365 LIQVGYGERDGQ
+365 D
-377 APRVLE
+377 
-383 LDEPLGTVV
+383 
-392 AGGIKHAVAAAHLVK
+392 
-407 FRFDATGAPV
+407 
-417 DQPMPTITSGGECKR
+417 C
-432 PAGAA
+432 
-437 HALGLAS
+437 
-444 AVLVGAAHGD
+444 
-454 GKPDGV
+454 GV
-460 KRWGKGFRSFEE
+460 
-472 PLPTVTASGSGGH
+472 
-485 AIATAFLAQM
+485 ATAFMVQA
-495 NGGYNTTFSRPADAP
+495 NGGYNTTHSRPADAP
-510 MSTITNSGSQ
+510 ISTITNKGSQ

-550 DHHGLVSALLVT
+550 DHHGLVAAHLLHLRGNCDARAVDEPLHTVSAGGTHHGLVT
-562 NTTGHSSTPADQPA
+562 AEM
-576 PTVATGGHHMLVTPE
+576 VAS
-591 MIAGSLTPEQLDG
+591 SLTPEQLDG
-604 ALWVSAFLMRYHST
+604 AVWVAAFLMKYHGMGENIRPLDEPVST
-618 GGQWAKLDD
+618 V
-627 PLTTITTKDRL
+627 TTKDRL

-717 LRPRPQQAVAA
+717 LRPSPQQVAA

>member
-26 AIIVDLFAG
+26 AIVVDLFAG

-58 PAAISMHEANH
+58 PAAISMHTANH
-69 PHAEHLPT
+69 PHAMHYQT
-77 DVWGIDPI
+77 DVWGVDPLE
-85 ASTKG
+85 ATAG
-90 KTVGWLH
+90 KLVAWLH

-117 IRDLSWVVVKWAGKL
+117 IRDLSWVVPKWSGKL
-132 QKLGRGPWVISLE
+132 RRRGKGPWVISLE

-155 LVAKRDKATG
+155 LVAKRDKDTG
-165 RVVKLDGTVAAPGEQ
+165 RVVKLDGSIAAPGEQ
-180 VPREEQF
+180 VPRHEQF
-187 LVPDTGAITGSSARR
+187 LVPDTGALTGSSARR
-202 RKRRTKFLR
+202 WKRRCKFQR
-211 HGQPKGRSWAHFCE
+211 HGQPKGRTWAHFCE
-225 MLRGLGYQVEHWV
+225 VLRSQGYHIEYWV

-245 DPTSRQRLYLVA
+245 DPTSRQRLYMVA
-257 TDGGFA
+257 VADGYE
-263 PVAAEKTHAAKS
+263 PVAPTKTHAPKPS
-275 GKGMKPYRTAAE
+275 KGLKPYRTAAE

-293 LGQSIRNRKKPLA
+293 LGKSIRNRKRPLA

-407 FRFDATGAPV
+407 FRFDAAGVPV
-417 DQPMPTITSGGECKR
+417 DEPMPTITSGGECKR

-444 AVLVGAAHGD
+444 AVLVGAGGPSYS
-454 GKPDGV
+454 GKPASVDQ
-460 KRWGKGFRSFEE
+460 
-472 PLPTVTASGSGGH
+472 PLGTVVTENH
-485 AIATAFLAQM
+485 RAIATAFMVQA
-495 NGGYNTTFSRPADAP
+495 NGGYNTTHCRAMETPV
-510 MSTITNSGSQ
+510 STITNKGSQ

-530 LRKGSHG
+530 LRQGSHG
-537 APVDGPLGTQTGT
+537 GPVDGPLGTQTAK

-562 NTTGHSSTPADQPA
+562 NTTGHSSTPVDRPV

-591 MIAGSLTPEQLDG
+591 VIAGSLTPEQLDG
-604 ALWVSAFLMRYHST
+604 AVWVAAFLMKYHGMGENIRPLDEPVST
-618 GGQWAKLDD
+618 V
-627 PLTTITTKDRL
+627 TTKDRL

-675 IIERGHNG
+675 IIDRGHDGREFN
-683 QRFTLSQQ
+683 LSEQ
-691 VHMCGNSVSPNTMAA
+691 VHMCGNSVSPGTMAA
-706 YARANDPWKRR
+706 IARANDPWKRR
-717 LRPRPQQAVAA
+717 LRPAPQQAVAA

>member
-90 KTVGWLH
+90 ATVGWLH

-155 LVAKRDKATG
+155 LIAKRDKSTG
-165 RVVKLDGTVAAPGEQ
+165 RVVRLDGTVAEPGER
-180 VPREEQF
+180 VPRHEQF
-187 LVPDTGAITGSSARR
+187 LVPDPK
-202 RKRRTKFLR
+202 RKGRTWRQFLR
-211 HGQPKGRSWAHFCE
+211 ALEGF
-225 MLRGLGYQVEHWV
+225 GYHVDYWV

-245 DPTSRQRLYLVA
+245 DPTTRQRLYLVA
-257 TDGGFA
+257 TDGGFE
-263 PVAAEKTHAAKS
+263 PVAAEKTHAAKP
-275 GKGMKPYRTAAE
+275 GKGLKPYRTAAE

-293 LGQSIRNRKKPLA
+293 LGQSIRNRKRPLA

-318 KEVLQRAKPF
+318 KEVLQRAQPF

-345 PLNTITAWPKGGA
+345 PLNTVTAWPKGGA

-444 AVLVGAAHGD
+444 AVLVGAGGPSYS
-454 GKPDGV
+454 GKPASVDQ
-460 KRWGKGFRSFEE
+460 
-472 PLPTVTASGSGGH
+472 PLGTVVTENH
-485 AIATAFLAQM
+485 RAIATAFLAQM

-510 MSTITNSGSQ
+510 MSTVTNSGSQ
-520 QQLATAHLVT
+520 QQLVTAHLLH
-530 LRKGSHG
+530 LRGNCD
-537 APVDGPLGTQTGT
+537 ARAADEPLHTVSAGGQ
-550 DHHGLVSALLVT
+550 HHGLVSALLVT

-604 ALWVSAFLMRYHST
+604 AVWVAAFLMKYHGMGENIRPLDEPVST
-618 GGQWAKLDD
+618 V
-627 PLTTITTKDRL
+627 TTKDRL

-652 VDIRLRML
+652 VDIRLRM
-660 KPRELYR
+660 
-667 AQGFPDSY
+667 
-675 IIERGHNG
+675 
-683 QRFTLSQQ
+683 
-691 VHMCGNSVSPNTMAA
+691 
-706 YARANDPWKRR
+706 
-717 LRPRPQQAVAA
+717 

>member
-85 ASTKG
+85 EATKG
-90 KTVGWLH
+90 ATVGWLH

-117 IRDLSWVVVKWAGKL
+117 IRDLSWVVIKWAGKL
-132 QKLGRGPWVISLE
+132 HKLGRGPWVISLE

-155 LVAKRDKATG
+155 LIAKRDKSTG
-165 RVVKLDGTVAAPGEQ
+165 RVVRLDGTVAGPGER
-180 VPREEQF
+180 VPRHEQF
-187 LVPDTGAITGSSARR
+187 LVPDPK
-202 RKRRTKFLR
+202 RKGRTWRQFLR
-211 HGQPKGRSWAHFCE
+211 ALEGF
-225 MLRGLGYQVEHWV
+225 GYHVDYWV

-245 DPTSRQRLYLVA
+245 DPTTRQRLYLVA
-257 TDGGFA
+257 TDGGFE
-263 PVAAEKTHAAKS
+263 PVAAEKTHAAKP
-275 GKGMKPYRTAAE
+275 GKGLKPYRTAAE

-345 PLNTITAWPKGGA
+345 P
-358 FSVATPT
+358 
-365 LIQVGYGERDGQ
+365 
-377 APRVLE
+377 
-383 LDEPLGTVV
+383 
-392 AGGIKHAVAAAHLVK
+392 
-407 FRFDATGAPV
+407 
-417 DQPMPTITSGGECKR
+417 MPTITSGGECKR

-437 HALGLAS
+437 HALGMAS
-444 AVLVGAAHGD
+444 AVLVGVGGRAGQTEPRSVAEPMYTITAKAD
-454 GKPDGV
+454 CGV
-460 KRWGKGFRSFEE
+460 
-472 PLPTVTASGSGGH
+472 
-485 AIATAFLAQM
+485 ATAFMVQA
-495 NGGYNTTFSRPADAP
+495 NGGYNTTHSRPADAP
-510 MSTITNSGSQ
+510 ISTITNKGSQ

-562 NTTGHSSTPADQPA
+562 NTTGHTSTPADQPA

-591 MIAGSLTPEQLDG
+591 MIAGSLTPEQVEG
-604 ALWVSAFLMRYHST
+604 AVWVAAFLMKYHGMGENIRPLDEPVST
-618 GGQWAKLDD
+618 V
-627 PLTTITTKDRL
+627 TTKDRL

-717 LRPRPQQAVAA
+717 LRPSPQQVAA

>member
-1 MTSLKKPSPLD
+1 MTSLKKPSSLD

-85 ASTKG
+85 DATKG
-90 KTVGWLH
+90 ATVGWLH

-132 QKLGRGPWVISLE
+132 HKLGRGPWVISLE

-155 LVAKRDKATG
+155 LIAKRDKATG
-165 RVVKLDGTVAAPGEQ
+165 RVVRLDGTVAEPGER
-180 VPREEQF
+180 VPRHEQF
-187 LVPDTGAITGSSARR
+187 LVPDP
-202 RKRRTKFLR
+202 KR
-211 HGQPKGRSWAHFCE
+211 KGRTWRQFVQT
-225 MLRGLGYQVEHWV
+225 LRGFGYQVDYWV

-245 DPTSRQRLYLVA
+245 DPTTRQRLYLVA
-257 TDGGFA
+257 TDGGFE
-263 PVAAEKTHAAKS
+263 PVAAEKTHAAKPS
-275 GKGMKPYRTAAE
+275 KGLKPYRTAAE

-293 LGQSIRNRKKPLA
+293 LGQSIRNRKRPLA

-345 PLNTITAWPKGGA
+345 PLNTVTAWPKGGA

-437 HALGLAS
+437 HALGLA
-444 AVLVGAAHGD
+444 VV
-454 GKPDGV
+454 
-460 KRWGKGFRSFEE
+460 
-472 PLPTVTASGSGGH
+472 
-485 AIATAFLAQM
+485 
-495 NGGYNTTFSRPADAP
+495 
-510 MSTITNSGSQ
+510 
-520 QQLATAHLVT
+520 
-530 LRKGSHG
+530 
-537 APVDGPLGTQTGT
+537 
-550 DHHGLVSALLVT
+550 GLVEIFPIIRTLA
-562 NTTGHSSTPADQPA
+562 AWQ
-576 PTVATGGHHMLVTPE
+576 
-591 MIAGSLTPEQLDG
+591 AGCFG
-604 ALWVSAFLMRYHST
+604 
-618 GGQWAKLDD
+618 
-627 PLTTITTKDRL
+627 
-638 ALVTVW
+638 
-644 ISGSPYVI
+644 
-652 VDIRLRML
+652 
-660 KPRELYR
+660 
-667 AQGFPDSY
+667 
-675 IIERGHNG
+675 
-683 QRFTLSQQ
+683 
-691 VHMCGNSVSPNTMAA
+691 
-706 YARANDPWKRR
+706 
-717 LRPRPQQAVAA
+717 

>member
-12 FKTQYGLALDDTDD
+12 FKTQYGLALDAADD

-85 ASTKG
+85 EATKG
-90 KTVGWLH
+90 ATVGWLH

-155 LVAKRDKATG
+155 LIAKRDKATG
-165 RVVKLDGTVAAPGEQ
+165 RVVRLDGTVADPGER
-180 VPREEQF
+180 VPRHEQF
-187 LVPDTGAITGSSARR
+187 LVPDP
-202 RKRRTKFLR
+202 KR
-211 HGQPKGRSWAHFCE
+211 KGRTWRQFVQT
-225 MLRGLGYQVEHWV
+225 LRGFGYQVDYWV

-245 DPTSRQRLYLVA
+245 DPTTRQRLYLVA
-257 TDGGFA
+257 TDGGFE
-263 PVAAEKTHAAKS
+263 PVAAEKTHAAKP
-275 GKGMKPYRTAAE
+275 GKGLKPYRTAAE

-392 AGGIKHAVAAAHLVK
+392 AGGVKHALAAAHLVK

-417 DQPMPTITSGGECKR
+417 D
-432 PAGAA
+432 
-437 HALGLAS
+437 
-444 AVLVGAAHGD
+444 
-454 GKPDGV
+454 
-460 KRWGKGFRSFEE
+460 E
-472 PLPTVTASGSGGH
+472 PLHTVSAGG
-485 AIATAFLAQM
+485 T
-495 NGGYNTTFSRPADAP
+495 
-510 MSTITNSGSQ
+510 
-520 QQLATAHLVT
+520 
-530 LRKGSHG
+530 
-537 APVDGPLGTQTGT
+537 
-550 DHHGLVSALLVT
+550 HHGLVTAEM
-562 NTTGHSSTPADQPA
+562 
-576 PTVATGGHHMLVTPE
+576 VAS
-591 MIAGSLTPEQLDG
+591 SLTPEQLDG

-706 YARANDPWKRR
+706 YARANDPWKLRR
-717 LRPRPQQAVAA
+717 RQQVAA

>member
-85 ASTKG
+85 EATKG
-90 KTVGWLH
+90 ATVGWLH

-155 LVAKRDKATG
+155 LIAKRDKATG
-165 RVVKLDGTVAAPGEQ
+165 RVVRLDGTVADPGER
-180 VPREEQF
+180 VPRHEQF
-187 LVPDTGAITGSSARR
+187 LVPDP
-202 RKRRTKFLR
+202 KR
-211 HGQPKGRSWAHFCE
+211 KGRTWRQFVQT
-225 MLRGLGYQVEHWV
+225 LRGFGYQVDYWV

-245 DPTSRQRLYLVA
+245 DPTTRQRLYLVA
-257 TDGGFA
+257 TDGGFE
-263 PVAAEKTHAAKS
+263 PVAAEKTHAAKP
-275 GKGMKPYRTAAE
+275 GKGLKPYRTAAE

-335 SREAVHPVDQ
+335 SREAVHRVDQ

-392 AGGIKHAVAAAHLVK
+392 AGGVKHALAAAHLVK

-417 DQPMPTITSGGECKR
+417 DEPMPTITSGGECKR

-437 HALGLAS
+437 HALGLGS
-444 AVLVGAAHGD
+444 AVLVGVGGRAGQTEPRSVSEPMYTITAKAD
-454 GKPDGV
+454 CGV
-460 KRWGKGFRSFEE
+460 
-472 PLPTVTASGSGGH
+472 
-485 AIATAFLAQM
+485 ATAFMVQA
-495 NGGYNTTFSRPADAP
+495 NGGYNTTHSRPADAP
-510 MSTITNSGSQ
+510 ISTITNKASQ
-520 QQLATAHLVT
+520 PPAADHWLRPFYDIGRAEGQRTQELSMLVRMLASALKRHAPDSNLVAHAANYLTAKGLAGTPLRDPPAPVEQAGRDVEPAPCPFCGGEVDPTGWLRGDGTRGPECNDCGATARSMEAWQTRTVPTGQAPQAWLDVLAERRRQGEVEGWTPEHDDAH
-530 LRKGSHG
+530 SHG
-537 APVDGPLGTQTGT
+537 QMARAAACYALAGSSAPNDGTA
-550 DHHGLVSALLVT
+550 ALLV
-562 NTTGHSSTPADQPA
+562 SLAWPWDEQWWKPSTARRDMVKA
-576 PTVATGGHHMLVTPE
+576 C
-591 MIAGSLTPEQLDG
+591 
-604 ALWVSAFLMRYHST
+604 AL
-618 GGQWAKLDD
+618 G
-627 PLTTITTKDRL
+627 L
-638 ALVTVW
+638 A
-644 ISGSPYVI
+644 
-652 VDIRLRML
+652 
-660 KPRELYR
+660 E
-667 AQGFPDSY
+667 
-675 IIERGHNG
+675 IERLD
-683 QRFTLSQQ
+683 R
-691 VHMCGNSVSPNTMAA
+691 
-706 YARANDPWKRR
+706 
-717 LRPRPQQAVAA
+717 VAASQGGPSDA

>member
-1 MTSLKKPSPLD
+1 M
-12 FKTQYGLALDDTDD
+12 
-26 AIIVDLFAG
+26 
-35 GGGASTGL
+35 
-43 EMGLGR
+43 
-49 KVDLAINHN
+49 
-58 PAAISMHEANH
+58 
-69 PHAEHLPT
+69 
-77 DVWGIDPI
+77 
-85 ASTKG
+85 
-90 KTVGWLH
+90 
-97 ASPDCRH
+97 
-104 HSQAAGGQPRKKE
+104 
-117 IRDLSWVVVKWAGKL
+117 
-132 QKLGRGPWVISLE
+132 
-145 NVKQILQWGP
+145 KQILQWGP
-155 LVAKRDKATG
+155 LIAKRDKATG
-165 RVVKLDGTVAAPGEQ
+165 RVVKLDGTVAQPGER
-180 VPREEQF
+180 VPRDEQF
-187 LVPDTGAITGSSARR
+187 LVPDTGALTGSSARR
-202 RKRRTKFLR
+202 WKRRCKFAR

-225 MLRGLGYQVEHWV
+225 VLRGLGYTLEYWI

-245 DPTSRQRLYLVA
+245 DPTSRQRLYMVA
-257 TDGGFA
+257 VADGYEPAA
-263 PVAAEKTHAAKS
+263 PVKTHAATPA
-275 GKGMKPYRTAAE
+275 KGMKPYRTAAE

-293 LGQSIRNRKKPLA
+293 LGQSIRNRKRPLA

-318 KEVLQRAKPF
+318 KEVLQRAQPF

-345 PLNTITAWPKGGA
+345 PLNTVTAWPKGGA

-392 AGGIKHAVAAAHLVK
+392 AGGVKHALAAAHLVK

-417 DQPMPTITSGGECKR
+417 DEPMPTITSGGECKR

-437 HALGLAS
+437 HALGLA
-444 AVLVGAAHGD
+444 
-454 GKPDGV
+454 
-460 KRWGKGFRSFEE
+460 
-472 PLPTVTASGSGGH
+472 
-485 AIATAFLAQM
+485 TAFMVQA
-495 NGGYNTTFSRPADAP
+495 NGGYNTTHSRPADAP
-510 MSTITNSGSQ
+510 ISTITNKGSQ

-562 NTTGHSSTPADQPA
+562 NTTGHSSTPADQPT

-591 MIAGSLTPEQLDG
+591 MIAGSLTPEQVEG
-604 ALWVSAFLMRYHST
+604 AVWVAAFLMKYHGMGENIRPLDEPVST
-618 GGQWAKLDD
+618 V
-627 PLTTITTKDRL
+627 TTKDRL

-717 LRPRPQQAVAA
+717 LRPTPQQAVAA